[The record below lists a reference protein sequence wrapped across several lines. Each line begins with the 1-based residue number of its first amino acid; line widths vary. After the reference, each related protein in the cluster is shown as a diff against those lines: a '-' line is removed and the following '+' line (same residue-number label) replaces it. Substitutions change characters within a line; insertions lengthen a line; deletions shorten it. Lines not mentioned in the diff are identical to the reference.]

1 MRPCDEAALSS
12 AGSGGGPAFGSCRG
26 VRLGVGGRE
35 GKETG
40 LLIQVKQ
47 ERGEHLRLFFFSTR
61 RAPIIAA
68 VNCVSLKVIGSYGA
82 VFSFPAG
89 RQWLSAVLNVN
100 QRVSAETCAVG
111 SRRNGFTPAAPRS
124 PQYSAAP
131 GRERA
136 GVPLRKRSCRRTWKA
151 LNRDGGGGLRGIV
164 LLLGTVAQPRSARTG
179 TLDTA
184 SQGRRRGGEG
194 HPAASRALCLAV
206 ASSAPG
212 GGGDGPGPKGTVWL
226 RAPSPEEAFWR
237 NVAREP
243 GPAAPKPSLTPGPP
257 RPPLGTCTRLRR
269 RRGRAAARSPQRTRS
284 PPPSPLPANNRAA
297 LGRRRLR
304 RAEQTLPD
312 YRGAPRAAEGR
323 GEPSRAVPSRPDGRL
338 RGRPR
343 GPSPCRSRGWG
354 RPRGRARCLPRGA
367 GPPLRRWH
375 RVTPIRAARP
385 PLRQSSQPGTAASP
399 VVHGNR
405 RI

>member
-1 MRPCDEAALSS
+1 M
-12 AGSGGGPAFGSCRG
+12 
-26 VRLGVGGRE
+26 
-35 GKETG
+35 
-40 LLIQVKQ
+40 
-47 ERGEHLRLFFFSTR
+47 
-61 RAPIIAA
+61 
-68 VNCVSLKVIGSYGA
+68 
-82 VFSFPAG
+82 FSFPAG

-151 LNRDGGGGLRGIV
+151 LNRDGGGGAARHR
-164 LLLGTVAQPRSARTG
+164 AAARDRSAATQRPHRDVG
-179 TLDTA
+179 HREPGPPA
-184 SQGRRRGGEG
+184 EGGEG

-312 YRGAPRAAEGR
+312 YRARPGLRRDAG
-323 GEPSRAVPSRPDGRL
+323 SRAVPCRAAQTGGFAVAPG
-338 RGRPR
+338 GPPR
-343 GPSPCRSRGWG
+343 AVAGAG
-354 RPRGRARCLPRGA
+354 AARGA
-367 GPPLRRWH
+367 ALGAFP
-375 RVTPIRAARP
+375 AAP
-385 PLRQSSQPGTAASP
+385 GHPCADGTA
-399 VVHGNR
+399 
-405 RI
+405 

>member
-1 MRPCDEAALSS
+1 M
-12 AGSGGGPAFGSCRG
+12 
-26 VRLGVGGRE
+26 
-35 GKETG
+35 
-40 LLIQVKQ
+40 KQ
-47 ERGEHLRLFFFSTR
+47 QRGEHLCLFFFSTR

-136 GVPLRKRSCRRTWKA
+136 GVPLRKRSCRRTGKA
-151 LNRDGGGGLRGIV
+151 LNRDGGGGGRRGIV

-179 TLDTA
+179 TLGTM
-184 SQGRRRGGEG
+184 SQGCGEGGTPRRG
-194 HPAASRALCLAV
+194 PCLMPWGRV
-206 ASSAPG
+206 LTPG
-212 GGGDGPGPKGTVWL
+212 GGGEGPGPKGTVWP
-226 RAPSPEEAFWR
+226 RAPSSGEAFCR

-257 RPPLGTCTRLRR
+257 RPPLGTCNRLRR
-269 RRGRAAARSPQRTRS
+269 RRGRAAARSPQRERS

-297 LGRRRLR
+297 LGRRWLR
-304 RAEQTLPD
+304 GTEQTLRD
-312 YRGAPRAAEGR
+312 YRGAPRAAEGY
-323 GEPSRAVPSRPDGRL
+323 GEPS
-338 RGRPR
+338 
-343 GPSPCRSRGWG
+343 
-354 RPRGRARCLPRGA
+354 
-367 GPPLRRWH
+367 
-375 RVTPIRAARP
+375 
-385 PLRQSSQPGTAASP
+385 
-399 VVHGNR
+399 
-405 RI
+405 

>member
-1 MRPCDEAALSS
+1 M
-12 AGSGGGPAFGSCRG
+12 
-26 VRLGVGGRE
+26 
-35 GKETG
+35 
-40 LLIQVKQ
+40 
-47 ERGEHLRLFFFSTR
+47 
-61 RAPIIAA
+61 
-68 VNCVSLKVIGSYGA
+68 
-82 VFSFPAG
+82 FSFPAG

-124 PQYSAAP
+124 PQYSTAP

-184 SQGRRRGGEG
+184 SQGHRRGGEG

-312 YRGAPRAAEGR
+312 YRARPGLRRDAG
-323 GEPSRAVPSRPDGRL
+323 SRAVPCRAAQTGGFAVAPG
-338 RGRPR
+338 GPPR
-343 GPSPCRSRGWG
+343 AVAGAG
-354 RPRGRARCLPRGA
+354 AARGA
-367 GPPLRRWH
+367 ALGAFP
-375 RVTPIRAARP
+375 AAP
-385 PLRQSSQPGTAASP
+385 GHPCADGTA
-399 VVHGNR
+399 
-405 RI
+405 

>member
-1 MRPCDEAALSS
+1 M
-12 AGSGGGPAFGSCRG
+12 
-26 VRLGVGGRE
+26 
-35 GKETG
+35 
-40 LLIQVKQ
+40 
-47 ERGEHLRLFFFSTR
+47 
-61 RAPIIAA
+61 
-68 VNCVSLKVIGSYGA
+68 
-82 VFSFPAG
+82 FSFPAG

-184 SQGRRRGGEG
+184 SQGHRRGGEG

-206 ASSAPG
+206 ASSTPG